1 MLQQAL
7 RSWYWSLLPTPAEIT
22 LQTCQTC
29 LPSLGKRHCDAWHA
43 TRSKPVDIR
52 NYGAEKPQQQGLI
65 TGPRGV
71 FYNTMAPV
79 ETRLLDLHVVHVQT
93 GDYYSFMLGL
103 KEQLDRQPFAEA
115 AEGHE
120 CSDTNTCNWSSKTR
134 LNDLLGDEL

>member
-1 MLQQAL
+1 MVLVTAANSS
-7 RSWYWSLLPTPAEIT
+7 RYNTANVSDG
-22 LQTCQTC
+22 CQ
-29 LPSLGKRHCDAWHA
+29 PSLGKRHCDAWQA

-65 TGPRGV
+65 TGSRGV

-120 CSDTNTCNWSSKTR
+120 CSDADTCNWSSKTR
-134 LNDLLGDEL
+134 LNDLLCDEL